1 MERELWTVVY
11 TALRKVARR
20 FDQKYVQL
28 QPWRVAAV
36 LLWPVDHTPTLPD
49 TGPGARRVGG
59 SANLSKPADGSVET
73 SAEAVKVPQP
83 APAK

>member
-1 MERELWTVVY
+1 MRILIGGTI
-11 TALRKVARR
+11 AL
-20 FDQKYVQL
+20 L
-28 QPWRVAAV
+28 LIVAAV